1 MNKNKQQPVSR
12 RAMTEKVSDFSS
24 TEDSRHDPVT
34 IYKPII
40 TAEYHS
46 KQDDEG

>member
-1 MNKNKQQPVSR
+1 
-12 RAMTEKVSDFSS
+12 MTEEVSAFSP
-24 TEDSRHDPVT
+24 TEDSRQGPVT

-46 KQDDEG
+46 KQDNEG